1 MSLQM
6 LVRLSRAAL
15 VAGAVAAV
23 PLSASAQQQP
33 SAGAM
38 SAASEIVDVRGA
50 MAVFEPLIPGVVEQA
65 KNVFL
70 QTNPMLQKD
79 LNEVAA
85 NLRKTMSARATE
97 LKTEVAKVYASRFTE
112 QELKD
117 LLAFYKS
124 PLGKK
129 MLAEETVV
137 IENTLRMAQDWAN
150 RLSEEVIAQI
160 RAEMKKKGHN
170 L

>member
-15 VAGAVAAV
+15 VAGVVAAV
-23 PLSASAQQQP
+23 PLSASAQQP

-38 SAASEIVDVRGA
+38 SAASEIVEVRGA

-79 LNEVAA
+79 LNEAAA
-85 NLRKTMSARATE
+85 NVRKAMSARTTE
-97 LKTEVAKVYASRFTE
+97 LKSEVAKIYASRFTE

-129 MLAEETVV
+129 MLAEEAVV

>member
-1 MSLQM
+1 MSLQV
-6 LVRLSRAAL
+6 LVRLWRAAF
-15 VAGAVAAV
+15 VAGAVAAM

-85 NLRKTMSARATE
+85 NIRKAMGARTAE
-97 LKTEVAKVYASRFTE
+97 LKAEVAKVYASRFSE

-129 MLAEETVV
+129 MLAEEANV
-137 IENTLRMAQDWAN
+137 IETTLRMAQDWAN
-150 RLSEEVIAQI
+150 RLSEEVIVQI